1 MYCLSRRSAFRLA
14 LLAAAFPLVMSIPSL
29 AAESPLAIQGYDPVA
44 YFTDGKPTRGLPEFE
59 FQWDGHRYH
68 FASAEHRDL
77 FKADP
82 ERYAP
87 QYDGYCA
94 MGAAWEK
101 DAHKDVPDPNSWAI
115 VEGKLYL
122 THSPKA
128 FARWR
133 ENIKENISRADRNWT
148 ELKNSTAVYNG
159 FPNRK
164 SGE

>member
-1 MYCLSRRSAFRLA
+1 MRSPALPLQISGLFRRFLRLLSLRQPDRRGLLAGVDEASHLGSSCSESQLRRIAMYCLSRRSAFRLA

-29 AAESPLAIQGYDPVA
+29 AAESPLAIKGYDPVA

-87 QYDGYCA
+87 QFGNYCA
-94 MGAAWEK
+94 
-101 DAHKDVPDPNSWAI
+101 
-115 VEGKLYL
+115 
-122 THSPKA
+122 
-128 FARWR
+128 
-133 ENIKENISRADRNWT
+133 
-148 ELKNSTAVYNG
+148 
-159 FPNRK
+159 
-164 SGE
+164 